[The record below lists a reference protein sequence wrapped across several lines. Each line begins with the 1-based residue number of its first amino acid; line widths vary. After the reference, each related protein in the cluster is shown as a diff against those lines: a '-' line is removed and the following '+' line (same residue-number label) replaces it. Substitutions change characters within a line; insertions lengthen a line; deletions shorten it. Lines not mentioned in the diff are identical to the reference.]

1 MQRIAGNT
9 QWNGFNILDG
19 TAGGSSAT
27 VNYQV
32 GAGSGQTMS
41 ATFNTLYKTTWSA
54 SNAPAGTTAAA
65 NNASQSYFYALN
77 DFSGVSTVA
86 AASIADHTAESHHF
100 FKFTVVDASSNEVD
114 VLIRVTDEIK
124 AAVQNGGALT
134 ITGNNA
140 AVAYIDGGRT
150 SLATVLDGTTG
161 HTGISV
167 RFGANNTGV
176 GTNLGIQ
183 IFGIAND
190 MAFSIK
196 NNSLSLIYG
205 EVSTLDVY
213 DVSSATNAQSAV
225 TELDALITSIAASRA
240 RYGAYLNRLE
250 YAADNLRNVAQNT
263 DASRSQIEDADY
275 AAETSELARTQ
286 IIAQASTA
294 MLAQANS
301 MKQSVLSLLQ

>member
-1 MQRIAGNT
+1 
-9 QWNGFNILDG
+9 
-19 TAGGSSAT
+19 
-27 VNYQV
+27 
-32 GAGSGQTMS
+32 
-41 ATFNTLYKTTWSA
+41 
-54 SNAPAGTTAAA
+54 
-65 NNASQSYFYALN
+65 
-77 DFSGVSTVA
+77 
-86 AASIADHTAESHHF
+86 
-100 FKFTVVDASSNEVD
+100 
-114 VLIRVTDEIK
+114 
-124 AAVQNGGALT
+124 
-134 ITGNNA
+134 
-140 AVAYIDGGRT
+140 
-150 SLATVLDGTTG
+150 
-161 HTGISV
+161 
-167 RFGANNTGV
+167 
-176 GTNLGIQ
+176 
-183 IFGIAND
+183 

-301 MKQSVLSLLQ
+301 VKQSVLALLQ

>member
-1 MQRIAGNT
+1 M
-9 QWNGFNILDG
+9 
-19 TAGGSSAT
+19 
-27 VNYQV
+27 
-32 GAGSGQTMS
+32 
-41 ATFNTLYKTTWSA
+41 
-54 SNAPAGTTAAA
+54 
-65 NNASQSYFYALN
+65 
-77 DFSGVSTVA
+77 
-86 AASIADHTAESHHF
+86 
-100 FKFTVVDASSNEVD
+100 
-114 VLIRVTDEIK
+114 LIRVTDEIK

-134 ITGNNA
+134 VSGNNA

-161 HTGISV
+161 HTGISI

-213 DVSSATNAQSAV
+213 DVSSAANAQSAV
-225 TELDALITSIAASRA
+225 TELDALITNIAASRA

-250 YAADNLRNVAQNT
+250 YAADNLLNVAQNT
-263 DASRSQIEDADY
+263 DSSRSQVEDADY
-275 AAETSELARTQ
+275 ASETSELARTQ

-294 MLAQANS
+294 MLAQANRV
-301 MKQSVLSLLQ
+301 KQSVLALLQ

>member
-1 MQRIAGNT
+1 M
-9 QWNGFNILDG
+9 ILV
-19 TAGGSSAT
+19 AQYRGGC
-27 VNYQV
+27 
-32 GAGSGQTMS
+32 
-41 ATFNTLYKTTWSA
+41 
-54 SNAPAGTTAAA
+54 
-65 NNASQSYFYALN
+65 
-77 DFSGVSTVA
+77 
-86 AASIADHTAESHHF
+86 ASIADHKAESHHF
-100 FKFTVVDASSNEVD
+100 FKFTVVDASSQTRWMYSSG
-114 VLIRVTDEIK
+114 LRMRLKRRFKT
-124 AAVQNGGALT
+124 AGALT
-134 ITGNNA
+134 IAEITQPWL
-140 AVAYIDGGRT
+140 T
-150 SLATVLDGTTG
+150 SMAGAQALPTVLNGTTG
-161 HTGISV
+161 HTGIQIN
-167 RFGANNTGV
+167 FGANNAGGATAR
-176 GTNLGIQ
+176 GIQ
-183 IFGIAND
+183 IVGLAND

-301 MKQSVLSLLQ
+301 VKQSVLALLQ